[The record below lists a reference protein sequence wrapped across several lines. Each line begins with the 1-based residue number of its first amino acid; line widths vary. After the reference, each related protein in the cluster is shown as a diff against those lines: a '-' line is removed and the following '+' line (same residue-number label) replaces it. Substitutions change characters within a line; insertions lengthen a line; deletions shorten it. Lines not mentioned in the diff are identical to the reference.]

1 MKHKFTIIYE
11 IGGQTEIEADNAD
24 KVLDIMHNH
33 FKDIGVS
40 KTLTQIIAI
49 DGILTIQQRGE

>member
-11 IGGQTEIEADNAD
+11 VGGQTEIEADSAD

-33 FKDIGVS
+33 FKKIGVN
-40 KTLTQIIAI
+40 KTLTRIIAI
-49 DGILTIQQRGE
+49 DGISTIQQREK